1 MRENVNILS
10 GFMGQIWGSL
20 ICFTPA
26 AVWTQ
31 DHGEDLRDLSEMSS
45 VLVIMVMH
53 VKPVSW

>member
-20 ICFTPA
+20 ICFTLT

-31 DHGEDLRDLSEMSS
+31 DHGKDLRDLSEMSS
-45 VLVIMVMH
+45 VLVITVMH